1 MEYNLADIVGDTKVA
16 LDLNVDSTPLAD
28 IGDVDTLA
36 LDEIIESKV
45 AEAVRRVEETA
56 PIHLLD
62 KGKEIGG
69 TVVWNSDKSSGY
81 IMLPDD
87 FMRLVSF
94 KMSDWHRPLFAAI
107 TPESPEYAL
116 QYSPFPGLRGNP
128 QKPVC
133 ALVMHSDGM
142 ALEFFACKDDGQ
154 TVAQAQYIGMPEVK
168 DGKIEICPK
177 CYRAVVYMAASLAA
191 ATINDSDKAAAMS
204 ALSEASLK

>member
-1 MEYNLADIVGDTKVA
+1 MEYNLADIVGDVKVA

-36 LDEIIESKV
+36 LDDIIESKV
-45 AEAVRRVEETA
+45 AEAVRRVETNA
-56 PIHLLD
+56 STHLLD
-62 KGKEIGG
+62 AGKEIGG

-142 ALEFFACKDDGQ
+142 ALEFFSCKDDGQ
-154 TVAQAQYIGMPEVK
+154 TVVQGQYIGLPEVV
-168 DGKIEICPK
+168 DGKIDICPK

-191 ATINDSDKAAAMS
+191 ATVNDSDKAAAMS
-204 ALSEASLK
+204 ALSESVLK

>member
-1 MEYNLADIVGDTKVA
+1 MEYNLADIVGDIKVA
-16 LDLNVDSTPLAD
+16 LDLNMDSTPLTD
-28 IGDVDTLA
+28 LGDVDTLS

-45 AEAVRRVEETA
+45 VDAVRTVESTA
-56 PIHLLD
+56 PTHLLD
-62 KGKEIGG
+62 KGKDIGG

-94 KMSDWHRPLFAAI
+94 KMSDWHRALFAAI

-133 ALVMHSDGM
+133 ALVMHSEGM
-142 ALEFFACKDDGQ
+142 ALEFFSCKDDEQ
-154 TVAQAQYIGMPEVK
+154 TVAQAQYIGMPKLE
-168 DGKIEICPK
+168 DGKIDICPK
-177 CYRAVVYMAASLAA
+177 CYRAVVYMAASLVA
-191 ATINDSDKAAAMS
+191 ATVKDSDKAAAMS
-204 ALSEASLK
+204 TLSEAALK